1 MLFRGL
7 LCIALQL
14 SFLRHPPQVPIG
26 FEANSLSYMST
37 NLSKASAKTAVLHDW
52 LHAQLNLIVG
62 SDALRPDRA
71 LLEAAAAALVKQARP
86 LWRFCPAPLSAG
98 FARACGFVLLRPLCM
113 SALGCPPTNFG
124 LPRPAA
130 THSFLFQAQYLEHL
144 AMAVA
149 DGQPSVSLVGASG
162 SSTKRGR

>member
-1 MLFRGL
+1 
-7 LCIALQL
+7 
-14 SFLRHPPQVPIG
+14 
-26 FEANSLSYMST
+26 MST
-37 NLSKASAKTAVLHDW
+37 NLSKANAKTAVLHDW
-52 LHAQLNLIVG
+52 LHAQLNLITG

-86 LWRFCPAPLSAG
+86 LWRFCPASLSAG
-98 FARACGFVLLRPLCM
+98 GFACAWGFVLVSHPSVCM

-124 LPRPAA
+124 LLRPAA
-130 THSFLFQAQYLEHL
+130 THAFVFQAQYLEHL

-162 SSTKRGR
+162 STTKRGR